1 MLMRLQDTV
10 AVHHHTV
17 EVEAEAIA
25 AVTEVAVTAIH
36 LDLEDSLPG
45 GRRYWWK
52 TSAPSLKQTWEI
64 LFLHDP
70 VLARGCSAR
79 LHHETSYISRDSI

>member
-10 AVHHHTV
+10 AAHHHTA
-17 EVEAEAIA
+17 EAEAEAIA

-36 LDLEDSLPG
+36 LDLEDNLPG

-52 TSAPSLKQTWEI
+52 TSAPLLQTNLGEN
-64 LFLHDP
+64 
-70 VLARGCSAR
+70 VLA
-79 LHHETSYISRDSI
+79 